1 MADLY
6 IPADIQDR
14 ASSMK
19 TQVIGFAA
27 GVCESLDNMLEAVEG
42 REGQDRFERPWVT
55 DEDPRL
61 MVDAMRLASLDMWV
75 FFNCVLEGE
84 QDDASL
90 MKAFI
95 EQKGEVLRKQ

>member
-1 MADLY
+1 
-6 IPADIQDR
+6 
-14 ASSMK
+14 
-19 TQVIGFAA
+19 
-27 GVCESLDNMLEAVEG
+27 
-42 REGQDRFERPWVT
+42 
-55 DEDPRL
+55 
-61 MVDAMRLASLDMWV
+61 MRLASLDMWV